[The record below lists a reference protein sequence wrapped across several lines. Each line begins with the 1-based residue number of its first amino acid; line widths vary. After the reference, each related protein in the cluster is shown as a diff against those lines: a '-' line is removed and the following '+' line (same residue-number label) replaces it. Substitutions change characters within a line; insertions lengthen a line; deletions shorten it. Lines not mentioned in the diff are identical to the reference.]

1 MLSLTCVSLL
11 NRGIRYWEEGI
22 IILKVIAK
30 FSDTVQS
37 SLSKNPHSF
46 KPKRAPR
53 RTLYSIMM
61 SLDIEDQD
69 ATTTQ
74 DVDSTEIDPN
84 QTNESF
90 YKNAAYDIN
99 TIYTAMYS
107 GVKVIE
113 MTVRGVSVMRR
124 RNDSSF
130 NATQILK
137 VAGLDKTKRTKI
149 LEREVHTGTHEKV
162 QGGYGKFQGTW
173 IPYDRAVALSQQ
185 YGVYEDLKPLF
196 LFNVSSEEAND
207 TPTKEQAIAA
217 QKKKLGLKESFDL
230 KQQPSNLGRSYSTLT
245 ENDETELI
253 NNAESPT
260 KKQKTIPTENLE
272 NRDAI
277 QFETFDHDLNID
289 NPNTP
294 FTLEP
299 LSGYIPEF
307 EHSKDVITQIFLSQ
321 EANSLADAVGGE
333 SALSGVNL
341 DVSIDELGHT
351 ALHWAAA
358 LARIPLVSEL
368 VRRGSIRIRGNKTGE
383 SPLIRSVLVTNNYD
397 QGSFHE
403 LLNLL
408 YPCIP
413 LLDHQRRSVLH
424 HIALTAGIKKRS
436 AASRYY
442 LETLLEWIVKTG
454 TYLPKSAISL
464 GKFMNEIVNAQ
475 DKNGDTCLNI
485 AARIGNK
492 AIVQQLLDVGAD
504 PSIPNRAGLRPI
516 DFGINVNGLASAKQR
531 TLSST
536 SSAGHG
542 TTPYNQISGNGGQS
556 SQKILDSMQKVL
568 SRLDNDFKSEISTK
582 QKQIDELHSRLR
594 ESTQKL
600 SESRQNLDILKQSE
614 IKLNEL
620 KQRIANLDK
629 ATSEEEQRFID
640 QTTELG
646 SIGNYD
652 VDFDADE
659 PFRVWPIYNEFQEH
673 PNQTPDSRNINLQDI
688 PPSVVLKARITAYK
702 ENERDLN
709 NIIQE
714 LRSNSSKL
722 ESKFRRVV
730 ALCTGVE
737 ENTIDSILDGLVQ
750 AVESDPDE
758 VDMGRVVGFLRKVDD
773 KIDV

>member
-1 MLSLTCVSLL
+1 M
-11 NRGIRYWEEGI
+11 
-22 IILKVIAK
+22 
-30 FSDTVQS
+30 
-37 SLSKNPHSF
+37 P
-46 KPKRAPR
+46 
-53 RTLYSIMM
+53 
-61 SLDIEDQD
+61 LDIEDED

-74 DVDSTEIDPN
+74 DVDTTDIDPN
-84 QTNESF
+84 QTNDSF
-90 YKNAAYDIN
+90 YKNSTYDTN
-99 TIYTAMYS
+99 VIYTAMYS

-113 MTVRGVSVMRR
+113 MTIRGVSVMRR

-137 VAGLDKTKRTKI
+137 VAGLDKAKRTKI

-196 LFNVSSEEAND
+196 LFNVSSVEAGD
-207 TPTKEQAIAA
+207 TPTKEQALAA
-217 QKKKLGLKESFDL
+217 QRKKSGLQESFDL
-230 KQQPSNLGRSYSTLT
+230 KPQLSNLGRSYSTLT

-253 NNAESPT
+253 GNPESPT
-260 KKQKTIPTENLE
+260 KKQKLSPS
-272 NRDAI
+272 AI
-277 QFETFDHDLNID
+277 SNNKDNSIEFETYDHDLNID

-299 LSGYIPEF
+299 LSGFIPEF
-307 EHSKDVITQIFLSQ
+307 DHSKEIITQIFLSQ
-321 EANSLADAVGGE
+321 DANTLADAVGDE
-333 SALSGVNL
+333 NALADVNL

-368 VRRGSIRIRGNKTGE
+368 VRRGSVRIRGNKTGE
-383 SPLIRSVLVTNNYD
+383 SPLVRSVLVTNNYD

-424 HIALTAGIKKRS
+424 HIVLTAGIKKRS

-454 TYLPKSAISL
+454 TYLPKSAITL

-485 AARIGNK
+485 AARICNK

-516 DFGINVNGLASAKQR
+516 DFGINVNGLTTAKQIASK
-531 TLSST
+531 TGST
-536 SSAGHG
+536 SAPGI
-542 TTPYNQISGNGGQS
+542 TPYNQSGLAANGQS

-568 SRLDNDFKSEISTK
+568 LRLDNDFKSEISTK
-582 QKQIDELHSRLR
+582 QSQIDELHSRLR
-594 ESTQKL
+594 EATQNL
-600 SESRQNLDILKQSE
+600 SESRQNLEILKQSE

-620 KQRIANLDK
+620 KQRITNLDK

-659 PFRVWPIYNEFQEH
+659 PFRVWPIYNAYQES
-673 PNQTPDSRNINLQDI
+673 PDQTPDPRNVNLQEI

-702 ENERDLN
+702 ENERNLN
-709 NIIQE
+709 SIIEE
-714 LRSNSSKL
+714 LRSNSTKL

>member
-1 MLSLTCVSLL
+1 MPL
-11 NRGIRYWEEGI
+11 E
-22 IILKVIAK
+22 
-30 FSDTVQS
+30 
-37 SLSKNPHSF
+37 H
-46 KPKRAPR
+46 
-53 RTLYSIMM
+53 
-61 SLDIEDQD
+61 EDDD

-74 DVDSTEIDPN
+74 DVDSTDIDPN
-84 QTNESF
+84 QNDESF
-90 YKNAAYDIN
+90 YKNSTYDIN

-113 MTVRGVSVMRR
+113 MTIRGVSVMRR

-137 VAGLDKTKRTKI
+137 IAGLDKAKRTKI
-149 LEREVHTGTHEKV
+149 LEREVHTGAHEKV

-196 LFNVSSEEAND
+196 LFNVSSIEANE

-217 QKKKLGLKESFDL
+217 HRKRSGLHESLEL

-253 NNAESPT
+253 NNEESPT
-260 KKQKTIPTENLE
+260 KKHRLSPSASNAQATEL
-272 NRDAI
+272 D
-277 QFETFDHDLNID
+277 FETFDHDLNIE

-294 FTLEP
+294 FTLIP
-299 LSGYIPEF
+299 LSGFIPEF
-307 EHSKDVITQIFLSQ
+307 EHSKEIITQIFLSQ
-321 EANSLADAVGGE
+321 DINSLADVVGGE
-333 SALSGVNL
+333 SALSDVNL

-358 LARIPLVSEL
+358 LARIPLVTEL
-368 VRRGSIRIRGNKTGE
+368 VRRGSVRIRGNNNGE

-397 QGSFHE
+397 QGSFHQ

-516 DFGINVNGLASAKQR
+516 DFGINVNGLANAKQR
-531 TLSST
+531 TSSIGN
-536 SSAGHG
+536 SA
-542 TTPYNQISGNGGQS
+542 YNQTYITANGGQS

-568 SRLDNDFKSEISTK
+568 LRLDSDFKSEISTK
-582 QKQIDELHSRLR
+582 QKQIDELYARLR
-594 ESTQKL
+594 ESTLKL
-600 SESRQNLDILKQSE
+600 SESRQNLEVLKQSE

-620 KQRIANLDK
+620 KQRITNLDK
-629 ATSEEEQRFID
+629 ATSDEEQRFID

-659 PFRVWPIYNEFQEH
+659 PFRVWPIYNEFQKN
-673 PNQTPDSRNINLQDI
+673 PNQTPDPRNINLQDL
-688 PPSVVLKARITAYK
+688 PPSVVLKARIIAYR
-702 ENERDLN
+702 ENERNLQ
-709 NIIQE
+709 NIIE
-714 LRSNSSKL
+714 LLKSNSTKL

>member
-1 MLSLTCVSLL
+1 MPL
-11 NRGIRYWEEGI
+11 E
-22 IILKVIAK
+22 
-30 FSDTVQS
+30 
-37 SLSKNPHSF
+37 H
-46 KPKRAPR
+46 
-53 RTLYSIMM
+53 
-61 SLDIEDQD
+61 EDDD

-74 DVDSTEIDPN
+74 DVDSTDIDPN
-84 QTNESF
+84 QTQDSF
-90 YKNAAYDIN
+90 YKNSTYDIN

-113 MTVRGVSVMRR
+113 MTIRGVSVMRR

-137 VAGLDKTKRTKI
+137 IAGLDKAKRTKL
-149 LEREVHTGTHEKV
+149 LEREVHTGAHEKV

-196 LFNVSSEEAND
+196 LFNVSSIEAND

-217 QKKKLGLKESFDL
+217 QRKRSGLQESLEL

-253 NNAESPT
+253 NNEESPT
-260 KKQKTIPTENLE
+260 KKQRLSPSASNTNAHELE
-272 NRDAI
+272 
-277 QFETFDHDLNID
+277 FETFDHDLNIE

-294 FTLEP
+294 FTLIP
-299 LSGYIPEF
+299 LSGFIPEF
-307 EHSKDVITQIFLSQ
+307 EHSKEVITQIFLSQ
-321 EANSLADAVGGE
+321 DFNSLADIVGGE
-333 SALSGVNL
+333 SGLADVNL

-358 LARIPLVSEL
+358 LARIPLVTEL
-368 VRRGSIRIRGNKTGE
+368 VRRGSVRIRGNNNGE

-397 QGSFHE
+397 QGSFHQ

-413 LLDHQRRSVLH
+413 LLDNQRRSVLH

-516 DFGINVNGLASAKQR
+516 DFGINVNGLANAKQR
-531 TLSST
+531 TSSIGN
-536 SSAGHG
+536 SA
-542 TTPYNQISGNGGQS
+542 YNQTSITANGGQS

-568 SRLDNDFKSEISTK
+568 LRLDSDFKSEISTK
-582 QKQIDELHSRLR
+582 QKQIDELHARLR
-594 ESTQKL
+594 ESTLKL
-600 SESRQNLDILKQSE
+600 SESRQNLEVLKQSE

-620 KQRIANLDK
+620 KQRITNLDK
-629 ATSEEEQRFID
+629 ATSDEEQRFID

-659 PFRVWPIYNEFQEH
+659 PFRVWPIYNEFQKN
-673 PNQTPDSRNINLQDI
+673 PNQTPDPRNVNLQDI
-688 PPSVVLKARITAYK
+688 PPSVVLKARITAYR
-702 ENERDLN
+702 ENERNLQ
-709 NIIQE
+709 NIIE
-714 LRSNSSKL
+714 LLKSNSTKL